1 VHANAWR
8 QVGRFFDLTTEP
20 DLKIVCGREGQ
31 AAEKA
36 AQKLGFREHATSWN
50 GVVRWPGIDVVDA
63 VLRLVLFEGGAIG
76 SIEGSGF
83 CPGRKNHNRFEINRS
98 KGSLVFDLER
108 MNELEAY
115 QEAGPDGGFRTVLA
129 TDETHPFVEAWWPP
143 GHGLGYEHTFT
154 HMVLDLVRNGIG
166 HGPEAELPGRGREP
180 ARSRRGRAVEP
191 LAALGGGL
199 SRGATGREPQVCGFG
214 RAPPGRPALRGP
226 ARGRS
231 ASLLAGLVMG
241 SRVLLA
247 RPDRR
252 APRRG

>member
-20 DLKIVCGREGQ
+20 DLKIACGREGQ

-63 VLRLVLFEGGAIG
+63 VLRLVRFEGGAIG

-129 TDETHPFVEAWWPP
+129 TDETPIPSWRP
-143 GHGLGYEHTFT
+143 GGPRATDSAMSTLLHTWSSTSCAMESGTAPKPSFQDGVVNQR
-154 HMVLDLVRNGIG
+154 VLDAVERSS
-166 HGPEAELPGRGREP
+166 
-180 ARSRRGRAVEP
+180 RSRRWEAV
-191 LAALGGGL
+191 
-199 SRGATGREPQVCGFG
+199 
-214 RAPPGRPALRGP
+214 
-226 ARGRS
+226 
-231 ASLLAGLVMG
+231 
-241 SRVLLA
+241 
-247 RPDRR
+247 
-252 APRRG
+252 